1 MLTKYIMPIGL
12 MACIAIFIWAVQSGN
27 EPFKPISQDPEI
39 ENELVVTKEAD
50 SQQAPSTVTIDQVIS
65 QEVKQQIMSDVSIDE
80 ETLQTY
86 KVEFQEYYRDDISPR
101 IDDLELY
108 IRSSSLQMIAPEVY
122 VLWTEGL
129 SPTAWGGNEFLYV
142 ISIESGAPKIVS
154 SLKLDPK
161 PSRTAGE
168 YRKSVYWSNPNKGCG
183 YNDFVKG
190 VLQYAV
196 LGGSGS
202 TFVQVYVEYNRYD
215 GTYEINTTTSPVL
228 FAEPEC
234 IGK

>member
-12 MACIAIFIWAVQSGN
+12 MACIAVFIWAVQSGS
-27 EPFKPISQDPEI
+27 EQLKPISQDPEI
-39 ENELVVTKEAD
+39 ENELAVTKETG
-50 SQQAPSTVTIDQVIS
+50 SEQTPSTVSIDQVIS
-65 QEVKQQIMSDVSIDE
+65 QQVKQQIMSDVAIDDA
-80 ETLQTY
+80 TLETY
-86 KVEFQEYYRDDISPR
+86 KEEFQEYYRDDISPR
-101 IDDLELY
+101 IDNLELH
-108 IRSSSLQMIAPEVY
+108 IRGSSLQMIAPEVY

-142 ISIESGAPKIVS
+142 ISTESGDPKIVS
-154 SLKLDPK
+154 SLQLDPK

-190 VLQYAV
+190 ILQYAV
-196 LGGSGS
+196 LGGSGG

-215 GTYEINTTTSPVL
+215 DTYNTSTSTFPVL
-228 FAEPEC
+228 FSEPVC
-234 IGK
+234 MDM

>member
-12 MACIAIFIWAVQSGN
+12 TVCIAVFVWALQSEN
-27 EPFKPISQDPEI
+27 EQLKLIEQDPEMT
-39 ENELVVTKEAD
+39 NQSDVTTQAASK
-50 SQQAPSTVTIDQVIS
+50 QAPPTLRIDQVIS
-65 QEVKQQIMSDVSIDE
+65 QQLKQQIMSDVSIDE

-86 KVEFQEYYRDDISPR
+86 KEEFQEYYRDEISPR
-101 IDDLELY
+101 IDDLELH

-142 ISIESGAPKIVS
+142 ISTESGDPKIVS

-168 YRKSVYWSNPNKGCG
+168 YRKSVYWSNPNKDCG

-190 VLQYAV
+190 ILQYAV

-215 GTYEINTTTSPVL
+215 GAYGIEISTSSVL
-228 FAEPEC
+228 YSKPAC
-234 IGK
+234 ID